1 MSFVSQPPEGPS
13 LAERAVQRS
22 TAHLTATRTAEAQ
35 ALMDAGSAVMIR
47 YGTERRATV
56 SEVVREAGL
65 SNQAFYRHFE
75 SKDDLVAAI
84 VDAGARRLAGYLEH
98 RMAAEATPAAQVRV
112 WIQGM
117 LSQATDPEVAH
128 ATRAIT
134 WNGNALSGD
143 AGAAARRTSSLVWQV
158 LEGPLREAGSSEP
171 ARDSYLI
178 GRLVF
183 AVLFDALWAEE
194 PPALA
199 DLAFVEEFCLAGL
212 TAHAH
217 TDAHTDAHTSTGA
230 GAEGS
235 PPEGPG

>member
-1 MSFVSQPPEGPS
+1 MKFVSKAPDGPS
-13 LAERAVQRS
+13 LAELAVQRS
-22 TAHLTATRTAEAQ
+22 TAHLVEARTNEAQ

-47 YGTERRATV
+47 YGVERRATV
-56 SEVVREAGL
+56 AEIVREAGL

-98 RMAAEATPAAQVRV
+98 RMAGEATPAGRVRAWV
-112 WIQGM
+112 QGV
-117 LSQATDPEVAH
+117 LAQATDPEVAH

-134 WNGNALSGD
+134 WNGNALSGEAD
-143 AGAAARRTSSLVWQV
+143 AAARRTSGLVWEV
-158 LEGPLREAGSSEP
+158 LEPALHDAGSADP

-194 PPALA
+194 PPTPT
-199 DLAFVEEFCLAGL
+199 DLAFVEDFCLAGL
-212 TAHAH
+212 TA
-217 TDAHTDAHTSTGA
+217 TPSRSRGKKGA
-230 GAEGS
+230 KATPLRG
-235 PPEGPG
+235 

>member
-1 MSFVSQPPEGPS
+1 MRFVSKASAGPS
-13 LAERAVQRS
+13 LAELAVQRS
-22 TAHLTATRTAEAQ
+22 TAHLTATRVAEAQ
-35 ALMDAGSAVMIR
+35 ALMEAGAAVMTR
-47 YGTERRATV
+47 LGTERRATV
-56 SEVVREAGL
+56 AEIVREAGL

-84 VDAGARRLAGYLEH
+84 VDDGARRLASYLEH
-98 RMAAEATPAAQVRV
+98 QMSGRDTPAEQVRA
-112 WIQGM
+112 WIRGV

-134 WNGNALSGD
+134 WNGNALSGEAD
-143 AGAAARRTSSLVWQV
+143 VEARRTSARVWEV
-158 LEGPLREAGSSEP
+158 LEAPLREAGSPDP

-194 PPALA
+194 PPQAH

-212 TAHAH
+212 A
-217 TDAHTDAHTSTGA
+217 A
-230 GAEGS
+230 GASGAS
-235 PPEGPG
+235 DG

>member
-1 MSFVSQPPEGPS
+1 MKFVSKSSSGPS
-13 LAERAVQRS
+13 LAELAVQRS
-22 TAHLTATRTAEAQ
+22 TANVTATRAAEAQ

-56 SEVVREAGL
+56 AEIVREAGL

-84 VDAGARRLAGYLEH
+84 VDAGARRLASYLEH
-98 RMAAEATPAAQVRV
+98 RMAGQSTPAEQIRA
-112 WIQGM
+112 WIQGV
-117 LSQATDPEVAH
+117 LAQATDPEVAN

-134 WNGNALSGD
+134 WNGNALSGEAD
-143 AGAAARRTSSLVWQV
+143 VAARQTAGRVW
-158 LEGPLREAGSSEP
+158 EGLAAPLREAGSPEP

-194 PPALA
+194 PPAPA

-212 TAHAH
+212 A
-217 TDAHTDAHTSTGA
+217 A
-230 GAEGS
+230 G
-235 PPEGPG
+235 